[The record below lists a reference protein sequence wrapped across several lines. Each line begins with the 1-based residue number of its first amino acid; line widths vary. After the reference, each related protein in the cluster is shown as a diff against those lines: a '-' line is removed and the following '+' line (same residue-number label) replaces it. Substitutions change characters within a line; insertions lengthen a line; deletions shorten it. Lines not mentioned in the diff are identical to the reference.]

1 MTTIQT
7 DSLKAIITDLKKL
20 GERARSLLDSP
31 DLMLQTPRKTS
42 TEYYRE
48 LIQVAASAIA
58 ALEDFSKLRPEFIF
72 RDISAE
78 RERQDSKFGI
88 ARDRDNDPLIW
99 MAVILEELA
108 ETAQEIEQ

>member
-31 DLMLQTPRKTS
+31 DVILQSPRKTK

-58 ALEDFSKLRPEFIF
+58 ALEDFSKLRPEYIYQ
-72 RDISAE
+72 DISIE
-78 RERQDSKFGI
+78 RERQDLKFGI
-88 ARDRDNDPLIW
+88 ARDRDHDPLIW